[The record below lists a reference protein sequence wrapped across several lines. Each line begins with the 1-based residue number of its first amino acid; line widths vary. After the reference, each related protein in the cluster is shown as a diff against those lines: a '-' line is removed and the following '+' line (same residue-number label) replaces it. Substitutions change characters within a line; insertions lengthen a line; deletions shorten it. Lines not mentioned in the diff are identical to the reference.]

1 MRIIQLFFFA
11 VCLTLSIPFVPA
23 EEDDF
28 FAGDKAPAAEAAENA
43 APTENAP
50 AEPAA
55 PEAEDD
61 FFADDANYQLV
72 SELAIELYTDFK
84 DLALEAQV
92 EAALAD
98 HELAWVKEE
107 AYLDDQRMH
116 MTTWTTEVVLTS
128 NGGNE
133 NA

>member
-1 MRIIQLFFFA
+1 MRSIQLFFFA

-43 APTENAP
+43 APTENTP

-61 FFADDANYQLV
+61 FFADDAEPAAPE
-72 SELAIELYTDFK
+72 SESA
-84 DLALEAQV
+84 EADDAG
-92 EAALAD
+92 AAPAK
-98 HELAWVKEE
+98 KESF
-107 AYLDDQRMH
+107 LSGFLSRF
-116 MTTWTTEVVLTS
+116 
-128 NGGNE
+128 E
-133 NA
+133 N

>member
-1 MRIIQLFFFA
+1 MTPQEVYA
-11 VCLTLSIPFVPA
+11 MLSGISENVEVTYYRFLDTAAQP
-23 EEDDF
+23 
-28 FAGDKAPAAEAAENA
+28 APA
-43 APTENAP
+43 PP
-50 AEPAA
+50 FICYFYPSS
-55 PEAEDD
+55 DD
-61 FFADDANYQLV
+61 FFADDANYQIV

-98 HELAWVKEE
+98 HELAWEKEE
-107 AYLDDQRMH
+107 TYLDDQRMH